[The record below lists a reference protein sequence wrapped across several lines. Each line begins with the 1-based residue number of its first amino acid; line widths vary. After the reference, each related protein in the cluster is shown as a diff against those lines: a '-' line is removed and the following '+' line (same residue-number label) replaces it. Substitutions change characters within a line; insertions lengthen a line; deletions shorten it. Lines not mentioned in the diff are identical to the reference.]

1 MKGIA
6 TVLGAMMVAS
16 AAQGDMVTSFS
27 SSPGLVG
34 LGAFDGSVSWDYSG
48 TGRRGS
54 LIVTLDNT
62 STTELGG
69 YLDAFGFNVVDG
81 LNIKF
86 QRNLSENIS
95 RRWRMMRRVEADP
108 LGTFDFALS
117 LTKRFH
123 GRGDTSDGL
132 AQGTLR
138 SFVFRVRGAE
148 SLLQDLTPSSF
159 LDESSGSRAFVAH
172 FSGFSDGSTDLVGA
186 ALPAP
191 GALPLLAMG
200 FGAMR
205 RRRAR

>member
-27 SSPGLVG
+27 SSPGLIG
-34 LGAFDGSVSWDYSG
+34 LGAFDGSMSWDYSG

-69 YLDAFGFNVVDG
+69 YLTAFGFNVVDG
-81 LNIKF
+81 VNLKF
-86 QRNLSENIS
+86 QRRMSENIS
-95 RRWRMMRRVEADP
+95 RRWRMVRRVEADP
-108 LGTFDFALS
+108 LGTLDFGLS
-117 LTKRFH
+117 LTKRFRGH
-123 GRGDTSDGL
+123 GDAAEGL
-132 AQGTLR
+132 SSGMQR
-138 SFVFRVRGAE
+138 SFVFSVRGSE
-148 SLLQDLTPSSF
+148 SLLQELTPSSF
-159 LDESSGSRAFVAH
+159 LDESGGQRAFVSH
-172 FSGFSDGSTDLVGA
+172 FRGFSDGSTDLVGA